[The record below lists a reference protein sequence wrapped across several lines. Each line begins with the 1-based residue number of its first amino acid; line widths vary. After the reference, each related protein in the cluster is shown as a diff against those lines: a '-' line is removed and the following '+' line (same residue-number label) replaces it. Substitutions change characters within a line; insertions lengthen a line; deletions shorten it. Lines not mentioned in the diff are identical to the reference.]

1 MAIVSP
7 EELAWALDIPTP
19 LAELALARVRAR
31 QLHEEPPPI
40 PSSLALTCFVDS
52 RRVRWADE

>member
-1 MAIVSP
+1 MALISV
-7 EELAWALDIPTP
+7 EELAWALNIPVS

-31 QLHEEPPPI
+31 QLHEEPPPLVMPLPVI
-40 PSSLALTCFVDS
+40 DD

>member
-1 MAIVSP
+1 MALISA

-19 LAELALARVRAR
+19 LAELAIARVRAR
-31 QLHEEPPPI
+31 QLHEEPPPLVMPLRVI
-40 PSSLALTCFVDS
+40 DD